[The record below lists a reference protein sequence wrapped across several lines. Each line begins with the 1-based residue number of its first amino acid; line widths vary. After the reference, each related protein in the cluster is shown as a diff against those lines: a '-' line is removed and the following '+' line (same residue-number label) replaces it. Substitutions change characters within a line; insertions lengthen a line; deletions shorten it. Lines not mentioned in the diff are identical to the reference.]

1 MAFLTFNDLQQ
12 REFTKAFS
20 LNESLGTKD
29 YDKKIFL
36 SYRRKDK
43 KYVKPIVE
51 ILIRLGA
58 KVYIDYIDDT
68 LPDKPN
74 NETAAILRS
83 RIKGADKFILLATPN
98 ASDSKWIPW
107 EQGLGDGAIFYENV
121 AILPLTKDSSKWDE
135 QEYFEIYGYIEKA
148 KSSSGS
154 RYDYAVFYPDRK
166 AIWLDKWL
174 KQ

>member
-1 MAFLTFNDLQQ
+1 MAFLTFKDLEQ

-29 YDKKIFL
+29 YDKKVFL

-51 ILIRLGA
+51 LLTNLGA

-74 NETAAILRS
+74 NQTAAILRS
-83 RIKGADKFILLATPN
+83 RIKRSDKFILLATPN
-98 ASDSKWIPW
+98 ASESKWIPW
-107 EQGLGDGAIFYENV
+107 ELGLGDGAIQYENV
-121 AILPLTKDSSKWDE
+121 AILPVTKESYSWDE
-135 QEYFEIYGYIEKA
+135 QEYFEIYGHIEKA
-148 KSSSGS
+148 NSKDKS
-154 RYDYAVFYPDRK
+154 RFDYAIFYPDGSS
-166 AIWLDKWL
+166 IWLEKWM
-174 KQ
+174 KN